1 MSELPDGNQ
10 IKKDM
15 KVLVEL
21 KQYQETGKLTQGI
34 VKTKLTSSNTHPY
47 GIKVELQDGSV
58 GRVKKIL
65 SGLPSKSKITS
76 DSTSITDITIP
87 KEEDSSNELK
97 SSFRVDI
104 NRLTKGDGKILSSKS
119 VEKEISI
126 TISAMANKEG
136 GKLFIGIDD
145 DGNVL
150 GLDSDYELIKDSNDD
165 KFQRIVWQSIQ
176 NYIGNMA
183 YVSELDMS
191 LIEKNSKKICV
202 VTIPKSNEP
211 IFVNDDN
218 NQESYV
224 RVGTRSEKFSPQ
236 DFLKYSK
243 TRFNI

>member
-1 MSELPDGNQ
+1 MSFPNRDELHYGE
-10 IKKDM
+10 

-21 KQYQETGKLTQGI
+21 KQDQGTGKLTQGI
-34 VKTKLTSSNTHPY
+34 IKTKLTSDNTHPH

-65 SGLPSKSKITS
+65 FDLSSESKTTS
-76 DSTSITDITIP
+76 DFIP
-87 KEEDSSNELK
+87 KTSMTVPEDEDSSNEFK
-97 SSFRVDI
+97 SSFRADI
-104 NRLTKGDGKILSSKS
+104 DRLTKGDGRIVSSKS

-136 GKLFIGIDD
+136 GELFIGIND
-145 DGNVL
+145 DGDVL

-165 KFQRIVWQSIQ
+165 KFQRIIWQSIQ

-183 YVSELDMS
+183 YVSKLGMS
-191 LIEKNSKKICV
+191 LIKKNSKKICV
-202 VTIPKSNEP
+202 ITIPKSNEP

-224 RVGTRSEKFSPQ
+224 RIGTRSEKFSPQ
-236 DFLKYSK
+236 DFLKYCK
-243 TRFNI
+243 TRFYI